1 MTQQTRHR
9 VLFICHQNRSRS
21 ATAERLFCKR
31 SDLDVRSAGTSP
43 DALVRVT
50 AGMLDWADLI
60 FIMDAAQQR
69 ALEGLFPAH
78 PALHAI
84 VCLNIPDDYLFLQ
97 PELVR
102 LLEERVA
109 GHLPQG
115 A

>member
-1 MTQQTRHR
+1 MTQQTRRR

-31 SDLDVRSAGTSP
+31 SDLEVRSAGTSP
-43 DALVRVT
+43 DALVRIS
-50 AGMLDWADLI
+50 ARMLDWADLI
-60 FIMDAAQQR
+60 FVMDEAQRR
-69 ALEGLFPAH
+69 ALDRLFPAH
-78 PALHAI
+78 PALATI
-84 VCLNIPDDYLFLQ
+84 VCLHIPDNYLFLQ

-102 LLEERVA
+102 LLEERVT